1 MTLTLPKWFD
11 LHTHFRQGPA
21 MPSYVKA
28 HLDMGCAGALAM
40 PNTQP
45 PVFHVRKLIQCPAPC
60 MNGGASSIFWNAR
73 RLENIQA
80 GDLPQR
86 FGFDPAPKP

>member
-21 MPSYVKA
+21 MASYVKA

-45 PVFHVRKLIQCPAPC
+45 PVSRGLRRGSVRWLV
-60 MNGGASSIFWNAR
+60 
-73 RLENIQA
+73 
-80 GDLPQR
+80 D
-86 FGFDPAPKP
+86 